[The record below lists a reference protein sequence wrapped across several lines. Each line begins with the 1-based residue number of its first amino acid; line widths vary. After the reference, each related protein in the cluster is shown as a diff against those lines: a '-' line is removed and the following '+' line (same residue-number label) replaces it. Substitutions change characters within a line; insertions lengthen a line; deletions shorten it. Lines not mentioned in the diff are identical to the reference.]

1 MIILC
6 TIIFLCSLITSHKHP
21 STPYILRHA
30 NGADDHQL
38 STPEELLGNIDAPKD
53 TSGDG
58 EDAAQ
63 PMPMDSVGAFDVPVA
78 ETVKKRRSNKPCDD
92 DTTSLMKTPTKM
104 ILRKKATSD
113 ACSSAPLSTRSKN
126 QGLISNSTKR
136 KRKASSLDNDLVSI
150 NPKTSDDCNT
160 DDSNK
165 MERLP
170 ANGGSREDQ
179 ISQIKSW
186 FSHRPSGKW
195 VSLFKPSLTQF
206 ISSGL
211 IPNTSSS
218 VDYLI
223 VG

>member
-1 MIILC
+1 MHHHLFVFSDHL
-6 TIIFLCSLITSHKHP
+6 TQTSLHTL
-21 STPYILRHA
+21 YILRHA

-63 PMPMDSVGAFDVPVA
+63 QMPMDSVGAFDVPVA

-126 QGLISNSTKR
+126 QGLTSSSTKR
-136 KRKASSLDNDLVSI
+136 KRKSSPSPCARRDGDNESSAFPTNVNVLVPLTNSSLI
-150 NPKTSDDCNT
+150 NSPSNT
-160 DDSNK
+160 KSK
-165 MERLP
+165 SKGKGKLKK
-170 ANGGSREDQ
+170 AED
-179 ISQIKSW
+179 
-186 FSHRPSGKW
+186 
-195 VSLFKPSLTQF
+195 
-206 ISSGL
+206 
-211 IPNTSSS
+211 
-218 VDYLI
+218 
-223 VG
+223 